1 MNSQRWIDKK
11 VVPVRSAID
20 GFDAKY
26 KKFPMGEISLI
37 TVPQTQK
44 TQGVS
49 EKQREVASTY
59 VDKFLLKAM
68 EDGVRVKYVTVGKLT
83 KQRKS
88 ELESLQN
95 QFPDLLELGESR
107 GRSLAVRIQTLERL
121 LNKLGAAKGTDL
133 ILIDGVETLTQDE
146 LMQSKGWI
154 ESCFM
159 NEPNSLQFFARICK
173 CPVVMIQLETHSKRA
188 HLESVEN
195 IWLRNAEIAISLR
208 QRGGLSLVATDGTI
222 RRGIEARLL
231 KSPKGSSDE
240 DCWMV

>member
-1 MNSQRWIDKK
+1 
-11 VVPVRSAID
+11 VRSAID

-26 KKFPMGEISLI
+26 KTFPMGEISLI

-49 EKQREVASTY
+49 EKQREVASAY
-59 VDKFLLKAM
+59 VDKLLLRAM
-68 EDGVRVKYVTVGKLT
+68 EDGVRVKYASVGKLT

-133 ILIDGVETLTQDE
+133 ILIDGVENLTQDE
-146 LMQSKGWI
+146 LIQSKGWI
-154 ESCFM
+154 ESCYM
-159 NEPNSLQFFARICK
+159 NEPYSLQFFARICK

-188 HLESVEN
+188 HLENVEN
-195 IWLRNAEIAISLR
+195 IWLRNAEISISLR
-208 QRGGLSLVATDGTI
+208 QRGGLSLVATDGTV

-231 KSPKGSSDE
+231 KGRRGNSDE